1 MDKIEI
7 GEYVRTK
14 KGRIDKLCAILGYE
28 EDEDEAIAECEKYRF
43 WLEDYVGL
51 EKDTTTITYQEIIDG
66 IKNKTVELLSILTK
80 EMYQQNCYI
89 VEREIKA

>member
-1 MDKIEI
+1 MIEV
-7 GEYVRTK
+7 G
-14 KGRIDKLCAILGYE
+14 DILEIKESG
-28 EDEDEAIAECEKYRF
+28 DIT
-43 WLEDYVGL
+43 YVGL